1 MDENGSDQA
10 LRRLTAQLNEA
21 IDGDGPRRPP
31 LAEVLAVTTA
41 RRPADRA
48 VRTALAPGLA
58 AAGIVVVVLA
68 IALSVWTR
76 GPVVPVAASPVA
88 SSEAPTRS
96 PTAATATATAPTTPA
111 LDSRA
116 LVITRAPSLV
126 AVRWAPDGATFAL
139 LDESGFADHAIVHF
153 FSRAGKSLGDVSGRD
168 LAWIDAERY
177 VVLQWPD
184 PTEQIQGNAFI
195 GQVGMIALT
204 QIPGTY
210 GEGLIGSGRGEIALP
225 LANSSEYVLWSNGQL
240 SQPRAGRPVA
250 WSNDG
255 QKLAVLH
262 VNAKTLRA
270 WPEVVGLS
278 GARLAAAES
287 LDCSVIG
294 LAVLFSPDGLNVA
307 ISDCVAGTGTLP
319 FILNL
324 ATSKAESLGDR
335 PVNSIAWADGQRL
348 YTVSSDPGS
357 LLTEWGIDRQ
367 AVTIAS
373 QAADRVSVSVTGV
386 VAVTQD
392 STNSIAFLDSPS
404 APIRLAASQ
413 FVAPVW
419 SQVGT
424 VAVVICYLPDDSTE
438 AFLITPIRQ

>member
-1 MDENGSDQA
+1 MDENGTDQA
-10 LRRLTAQLNEA
+10 LRRRAAQLTEA
-21 IDGDGPRRPP
+21 IDGDGPGRPP
-31 LAEVLAVTTA
+31 LAEVLADTPA
-41 RRPADRA
+41 RRPVDRG

-58 AAGIVVVVLA
+58 AAGIVVVALA
-68 IALSVWTR
+68 IVLSGFTR
-76 GPVVPVAASPVA
+76 GPVVPVASSPVA
-88 SSEAPTRS
+88 SSQPPTSS
-96 PTAATATATAPTTPA
+96 PTAATATSTATATPP

-126 AVRWAPDGATFAL
+126 AVRWAPDGKTFAL
-139 LDESGFADHAIVHF
+139 LDESGFADHAVIHF
-153 FSRAGKSLGDVSGRD
+153 FSREGGSLGDVSGRD

-184 PTEQIQGNAFI
+184 PTEQIQGRAFI
-195 GQVGMIALT
+195 GQVGRTALT

-210 GEGLIGSGRGEIALP
+210 GEGPIGSGRGEIALP

-294 LAVLFSPDGLNVA
+294 LAVVFSPDGLDVA
-307 ISDCVAGTGTLP
+307 ISDCVAGAGTLP
-319 FILNL
+319 FILSL
-324 ATSKAESLGDR
+324 ATSKPLSLGDR
-335 PVNSIAWADGQRL
+335 PVNSMAWANDQRL

-357 LLTEWGIDRQ
+357 SLTEWGIDGQ
-367 AVTIAS
+367 AVAIAS
-373 QAADRVSVSVTGV
+373 QTADGVSVSSTGI
-386 VAVTQD
+386 VAVTQG

-404 APIRLAASQ
+404 EPIRLAASQ

-419 SQVGT
+419 SPVGT

-438 AFLITPIRQ
+438 AFLITP